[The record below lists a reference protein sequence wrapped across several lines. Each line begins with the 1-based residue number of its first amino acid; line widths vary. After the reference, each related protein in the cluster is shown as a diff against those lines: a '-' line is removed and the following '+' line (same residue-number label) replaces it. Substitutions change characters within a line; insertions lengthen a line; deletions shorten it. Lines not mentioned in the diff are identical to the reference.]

1 MKKINCMLALACMSL
16 STLFVGCQRN
26 GDMPYK
32 TDANSKVNHLI
43 FKEVFYTG
51 YLTYRDIP
59 KEWAQ
64 FGMKSSYSRYTDANY
79 LVIANPTDKPI
90 SLENMAIAVH
100 AADPSSQYSL
110 QAEGNGTFVNRYYGI
125 SGMSYFPND
134 PVTNKPHIIQ
144 PGDSVIIVKYAC
156 DHKKKFF
163 KENNIE
169 TGGEEEAKS
178 SDFFGWEAL
187 PDYSKLPKD
196 KTFELCIKGGSDYDE
211 QYDNKDIPNMKDL
224 LLWDSDLSFKGV
236 DQSMRIALVKLPEGD
251 ATKPHVKDAEGF
263 FPDESPR
270 SRHNWYT
277 LYWHHDDEQK
287 EIENASTPEK
297 KKELEDNRKYP
308 TNYCHMVYVT
318 GGNNL
323 PEMMELDYNWVVDFL
338 TICPSSVK
346 KFDLLTAPSE
356 VTICDAKGRP
366 IMENG
371 KEKKEKVWW
380 YDAGTA
386 SVCKK
391 IYETADFANTSFDP
405 LEMQGALIRRTDGKG
420 FVAQMNSS
428 LNFAKGIPSLCK
440 RDEKGKPTFNAEA
453 YWKVNSIQARTKKK

>member
-16 STLFVGCQRN
+16 STLFIGCQRN
-26 GDMPYK
+26 GDMPDN
-32 TDANSKVNHLI
+32 TNANSKVNHLI

-51 YLTYRDIP
+51 YLTWKDLSQY
-59 KEWAQ
+59 
-64 FGMKSSYSRYTDANY
+64 GMNSQYSRYTDANY

-90 SLENMAIAVH
+90 SLANMAIAVH
-100 AADPSSQYSL
+100 AADPSVQYSL

-163 KENNIE
+163 EENEIE
-169 TGGEEEAKS
+169 TGDEYAAKS
-178 SDFFGWEAL
+178 SDYMGWEAL

-196 KTFELCIKGGSDYDE
+196 KTFELCNQREPNPDDK
-211 QYDNKDIPNMKDL
+211 YDNKDIPNMKDL
-224 LLWDSDLSFKGV
+224 VLWDDLPFSGV
-236 DQSMRIALVKLPEGD
+236 DQSMRIALVKLPDGD

-270 SRHNWYT
+270 SRHNWYA
-277 LYWHHDDEQK
+277 LYEHYATERDAINDESDP
-287 EIENASTPEK
+287 AK
-297 KKELEDNRKYP
+297 KKALEDKSKYP
-308 TNYCHMVYVT
+308 TAYYQEIYVK
-318 GGNNL
+318 GGNSL
-323 PEMMELDYNWVVDFL
+323 PATVELDYNWVVDFL
-338 TICPSSVK
+338 TICPSSEK

-356 VTICDAKGRP
+356 VTMYDAKGRP

-371 KEKKEKVWW
+371 NEKKEKVWW

-386 SVCKK
+386 SVCKR
-391 IYETADFANTSFDP
+391 IYGSADFANTSFNP
-405 LEMQGALIRRTDGKG
+405 LDMQGALIRRTDGKG

>member
-26 GDMPYK
+26 GDMPNK

-51 YLTYRDIP
+51 YLTWKDLSMYKMDSQY
-59 KEWAQ
+59 A
-64 FGMKSSYSRYTDANY
+64 RYTDANY

-90 SLENMAIAVH
+90 SLANMAIAVH
-100 AADPSSQYSL
+100 AADPSMQYSL

-134 PVTNKPHIIQ
+134 PVTKKPHIIQ

-163 KENNIE
+163 EENEIE
-169 TGGEEEAKS
+169 TGSEYASKS
-178 SDFFGWEAL
+178 SDYMGWEAL

-196 KTFELCIKGGSDYDE
+196 KTFELCNQREPNPDDK
-211 QYDNKDIPNMKDL
+211 YDNKDIPNMKDL
-224 LLWDSDLSFKGV
+224 VLWDDLPFSGV
-236 DQSMRIALVKLPEGD
+236 DQSMRIALVKLPDGD

-270 SRHNWYT
+270 SRNNWYA
-277 LYWHHDDEQK
+277 LYEHYATERDAINDESDP
-287 EIENASTPEK
+287 AK
-297 KKELEDNRKYP
+297 KKALEDKSKYP
-308 TNYCHMVYVT
+308 TAYYQEIYVK
-318 GGNNL
+318 GGTSL
-323 PEMMELDYNWVVDFL
+323 PATIELDYNWVVDFL
-338 TICPSSVK
+338 TICPSSNK

-356 VTICDAKGRP
+356 VTMYDAKGRP

-386 SVCKK
+386 SVCKR
-391 IYETADFANTSFDP
+391 IYGSADFANTSFNP
-405 LEMQGALIRRTDGKG
+405 LDMQGALIRRTDGKG

>member
-26 GDMPYK
+26 GDMPNK

-51 YLTYRDIP
+51 YLTWKDLSMYKMDSQY
-59 KEWAQ
+59 A
-64 FGMKSSYSRYTDANY
+64 RYTDANY

-90 SLENMAIAVH
+90 SLANMAIAVH
-100 AADPSSQYSL
+100 AADPSMQYSL

-134 PVTNKPHIIQ
+134 PVTKKPHIIQ

-163 KENNIE
+163 EENEIE
-169 TGGEEEAKS
+169 TGSEYASKS
-178 SDFFGWEAL
+178 SDYMGWEAL

-196 KTFELCIKGGSDYDE
+196 KTFELCNQREPNPDDK
-211 QYDNKDIPNMKDL
+211 YDNKDIPNMRDL
-224 LLWDSDLSFKGV
+224 VLWDDLPFSGV
-236 DQSMRIALVKLPEGD
+236 DQSMRIALVKLPDGD

-270 SRHNWYT
+270 SRHNWYA
-277 LYWHHDDEQK
+277 LYEHYATERDAINDESDP
-287 EIENASTPEK
+287 AK
-297 KKELEDNRKYP
+297 KKALEDKSKYP
-308 TNYCHMVYVT
+308 TAYYQEIYVK
-318 GGNNL
+318 GGTSL
-323 PEMMELDYNWVVDFL
+323 PSTVELDYNWVVDFL
-338 TICPSSVK
+338 TICPSSEK

-356 VTICDAKGRP
+356 VTMYDAKGRP

-371 KEKKEKVWW
+371 NEKKEKVWW

-386 SVCKK
+386 SVCKR
-391 IYETADFANTSFDP
+391 IYGSADFANTSFNP
-405 LEMQGALIRRTDGKG
+405 LDMQGALIRRTDGKG

>member
-1 MKKINCMLALACMSL
+1 
-16 STLFVGCQRN
+16 
-26 GDMPYK
+26 MPDK

-51 YLTYRDIP
+51 YLTWKDLSQY
-59 KEWAQ
+59 
-64 FGMKSSYSRYTDANY
+64 GMNSQYSRYTDANY

-90 SLENMAIAVH
+90 SLANMAIAVH
-100 AADPSSQYSL
+100 AADPSVQYSL

-163 KENNIE
+163 EENEIE
-169 TGGEEEAKS
+169 TGDEYAAKS
-178 SDFFGWEAL
+178 SDYMGWEAL

-196 KTFELCIKGGSDYDE
+196 KTFELCNQREPNPDDK
-211 QYDNKDIPNMKDL
+211 YDNKDIPNMKDL
-224 LLWDSDLSFKGV
+224 VLWDDLPFSGV
-236 DQSMRIALVKLPEGD
+236 DQSMRIALVKLPDGD

-270 SRHNWYT
+270 SRHNWYA
-277 LYWHHDDEQK
+277 LYEHYATERDAINDESDP
-287 EIENASTPEK
+287 AK
-297 KKELEDNRKYP
+297 KKALEDKSKYP
-308 TNYCHMVYVT
+308 TAYYQEIYVK
-318 GGNNL
+318 GGNSL
-323 PEMMELDYNWVVDFL
+323 PSTVELDYNWVVDFL
-338 TICPSSVK
+338 TICPSSEK

-356 VTICDAKGRP
+356 VAMYDAKGRP

-371 KEKKEKVWW
+371 NEKKEKVWW

-386 SVCKK
+386 SVCKR
-391 IYETADFANTSFDP
+391 IYGSADFANTSFNP
-405 LEMQGALIRRTDGKG
+405 LDMQGALIRRTDGKG

>member
-26 GDMPYK
+26 GDMPNK

-51 YLTYRDIP
+51 YLTWKDLSMYKMDSQY
-59 KEWAQ
+59 A
-64 FGMKSSYSRYTDANY
+64 RYTDANY

-90 SLENMAIAVH
+90 SLANMAIAVH
-100 AADPSSQYSL
+100 AADPSMQYSL

-134 PVTNKPHIIQ
+134 PVTKKPHIIQ

-163 KENNIE
+163 EENEIE
-169 TGGEEEAKS
+169 TGSEYASKS
-178 SDFFGWEAL
+178 SDYMGWEAL

-196 KTFELCIKGGSDYDE
+196 KTFELCNQREPNPDDK
-211 QYDNKDIPNMKDL
+211 YDNKDIPNMKDL
-224 LLWDSDLSFKGV
+224 VLWDDLPFSGV
-236 DQSMRIALVKLPEGD
+236 DQSMRIALVKLPDGD

-270 SRHNWYT
+270 SRNNWYA
-277 LYWHHDDEQK
+277 LYEHYATERDAINDESDP
-287 EIENASTPEK
+287 AK
-297 KKELEDNRKYP
+297 KKALEDKSKYP
-308 TNYCHMVYVT
+308 TAYYQEIYVK
-318 GGNNL
+318 GGTSL
-323 PEMMELDYNWVVDFL
+323 PATIELDYNWVVDFL
-338 TICPSSVK
+338 TICPSSNK

-356 VTICDAKGRP
+356 VTMYDAKGRP

-371 KEKKEKVWW
+371 NEKKEKVWW

-386 SVCKK
+386 SVCKR
-391 IYETADFANTSFDP
+391 IYGSADFANTSFNP
-405 LEMQGALIRRTDGKG
+405 LDMQGALIRRTDGKG

>member
-1 MKKINCMLALACMSL
+1 MLALACMSL
-16 STLFVGCQRN
+16 STLFIGCQRN
-26 GDMPYK
+26 GDMPDK

-51 YLTYRDIP
+51 YLTWKDLSQY
-59 KEWAQ
+59 
-64 FGMKSSYSRYTDANY
+64 GMNSQYSRYTDANY

-90 SLENMAIAVH
+90 SLANMAIAVH
-100 AADPSSQYSL
+100 AADPSVQYSL

-163 KENNIE
+163 EENEIE
-169 TGGEEEAKS
+169 TGDEYAAKS
-178 SDFFGWEAL
+178 SDYMGWEAL

-196 KTFELCIKGGSDYDE
+196 KTFELCNQREPNPDDK
-211 QYDNKDIPNMKDL
+211 YDNKDIPNMKDL
-224 LLWDSDLSFKGV
+224 VLWDDLPFSGV
-236 DQSMRIALVKLPEGD
+236 DQSMRIALVKLPDGD

-270 SRHNWYT
+270 SRHNWYA
-277 LYWHHDDEQK
+277 LYEHYATERDAINDESDP
-287 EIENASTPEK
+287 AK
-297 KKELEDNRKYP
+297 KKALEDKSKYP
-308 TNYCHMVYVT
+308 TAYYQEIYVK
-318 GGNNL
+318 GGNSL
-323 PEMMELDYNWVVDFL
+323 PSTVELDYNWVVDFL
-338 TICPSSVK
+338 TICPSSEK

-356 VTICDAKGRP
+356 VTMYDAKGRP

-371 KEKKEKVWW
+371 NEKKEKVWW

-386 SVCKK
+386 SVCKR
-391 IYETADFANTSFDP
+391 IYGSADFANTSFNP
-405 LEMQGALIRRTDGKG
+405 LDMQGALIRRTDGKG

>member
-26 GDMPYK
+26 GDMPNK

-51 YLTYRDIP
+51 YLTWKDLSMYKMDSQY
-59 KEWAQ
+59 A
-64 FGMKSSYSRYTDANY
+64 RYTDANY

-90 SLENMAIAVH
+90 SLANMAIAVH
-100 AADPSSQYSL
+100 AADPSMQYSL

-134 PVTNKPHIIQ
+134 PVTKKPHIIQ

-163 KENNIE
+163 EENEIE
-169 TGGEEEAKS
+169 TGSEYASKS
-178 SDFFGWEAL
+178 SDYMGWEAL

-196 KTFELCIKGGSDYDE
+196 KTFELCNQREPNPDDK
-211 QYDNKDIPNMKDL
+211 YDNKDIPNMRDL
-224 LLWDSDLSFKGV
+224 VLWDDLPFSGV
-236 DQSMRIALVKLPEGD
+236 DQSMRIALVKLPDGD

-270 SRHNWYT
+270 SRNNWYA
-277 LYWHHDDEQK
+277 LYEHYATERDAINDESDP
-287 EIENASTPEK
+287 AK
-297 KKELEDNRKYP
+297 KKALEDKSKYP
-308 TNYCHMVYVT
+308 TAYYQEIYVK
-318 GGNNL
+318 GGTSL
-323 PEMMELDYNWVVDFL
+323 PATIELDYNWVVDFL

-356 VTICDAKGRP
+356 VTMYDAKGRP

-371 KEKKEKVWW
+371 NEKKEKVWW

-386 SVCKK
+386 SVCKR
-391 IYETADFANTSFDP
+391 IYGSADFANTSFNP
-405 LEMQGALIRRTDGKG
+405 LDMQGALIRRTDGKG

>member
-16 STLFVGCQRN
+16 STLFIGCQRN
-26 GDMPYK
+26 GDMPDK

-51 YLTYRDIP
+51 YLTWKDLSQY
-59 KEWAQ
+59 
-64 FGMKSSYSRYTDANY
+64 GMNSQYSRYTDANY

-90 SLENMAIAVH
+90 SLANMAIAVH
-100 AADPSSQYSL
+100 AADPSVQYSL

-163 KENNIE
+163 EENEIE
-169 TGGEEEAKS
+169 TGDEYAAKS
-178 SDFFGWEAL
+178 SDYMGWEAL

-196 KTFELCIKGGSDYDE
+196 KTFELCNQREPNPDDK
-211 QYDNKDIPNMKDL
+211 YDNKDIPNMKDL
-224 LLWDSDLSFKGV
+224 VLWDDLPFSGV
-236 DQSMRIALVKLPEGD
+236 DQSMRIALVKLPDGD

-270 SRHNWYT
+270 SRHNWYA
-277 LYWHHDDEQK
+277 LYEHYATERDAINDESDP
-287 EIENASTPEK
+287 AK
-297 KKELEDNRKYP
+297 KKALEDKSKYP
-308 TNYCHMVYVT
+308 TAYYQEIYVK
-318 GGNNL
+318 GGTSL
-323 PEMMELDYNWVVDFL
+323 PATIELDYNWVVDFL
-338 TICPSSVK
+338 TICPSSEK

-356 VTICDAKGRP
+356 VAMYDAKGRP

-371 KEKKEKVWW
+371 NEKKEKVWW

-386 SVCKK
+386 SVCKR
-391 IYETADFANTSFDP
+391 IYGSADFANTSFNP
-405 LEMQGALIRRTDGKG
+405 LDMQGALIRRTDGKG

>member
-16 STLFVGCQRN
+16 STLFIGCQRN
-26 GDMPYK
+26 GDMPDK

-51 YLTYRDIP
+51 YLTWKDLSQY
-59 KEWAQ
+59 
-64 FGMKSSYSRYTDANY
+64 GMNSQYSRYTDANY

-90 SLENMAIAVH
+90 SLANMAIAVH
-100 AADPSSQYSL
+100 AADPSVQYSL

-163 KENNIE
+163 EENEIE
-169 TGGEEEAKS
+169 TGDEYAAKS
-178 SDFFGWEAL
+178 SDYMGWEAL

-196 KTFELCIKGGSDYDE
+196 KTFELCNQREPNPDDK
-211 QYDNKDIPNMKDL
+211 YDNKDIPNMKDL
-224 LLWDSDLSFKGV
+224 VLWDDLPFSGV
-236 DQSMRIALVKLPEGD
+236 DQSMRIALVKLPDGD

-270 SRHNWYT
+270 SRHNWYA
-277 LYWHHDDEQK
+277 LYEHYATERDAINDESDP
-287 EIENASTPEK
+287 AK
-297 KKELEDNRKYP
+297 KKALEDKSKYP
-308 TNYCHMVYVT
+308 TAYYQEIYVK
-318 GGNNL
+318 GGNSL
-323 PEMMELDYNWVVDFL
+323 PSTVELDYNWVVDFL
-338 TICPSSVK
+338 TICPSSEK

-356 VTICDAKGRP
+356 VAMYDAKGRP

-371 KEKKEKVWW
+371 NEKKEKVWW

-386 SVCKK
+386 SVCKR
-391 IYETADFANTSFDP
+391 IYGSADFANTSFNP
-405 LEMQGALIRRTDGKG
+405 LDMQGALIRRTDGKG

>member
-26 GDMPYK
+26 GDMPNK

-51 YLTYRDIP
+51 YLTWKDLSMYKMDSQY
-59 KEWAQ
+59 A
-64 FGMKSSYSRYTDANY
+64 RYTDANY

-90 SLENMAIAVH
+90 SLANMAIAVH
-100 AADPSSQYSL
+100 AADPSMQYSL

-134 PVTNKPHIIQ
+134 PVTKKPHIIQ

-163 KENNIE
+163 EENEIE
-169 TGGEEEAKS
+169 TGSEYASKS
-178 SDFFGWEAL
+178 SDYMGWEAL

-196 KTFELCIKGGSDYDE
+196 KTFELCNQREPNPDDK
-211 QYDNKDIPNMKDL
+211 YDNKDIPNMKDL
-224 LLWDSDLSFKGV
+224 VLWDDLPFSGV
-236 DQSMRIALVKLPEGD
+236 DQSMRIALVKLPDGD

-270 SRHNWYT
+270 SRHNWYA
-277 LYWHHDDEQK
+277 LYEHYATERDAINDESDP
-287 EIENASTPEK
+287 AK
-297 KKELEDNRKYP
+297 KKALEDKSKYP
-308 TNYCHMVYVT
+308 TAYYQEIYVK
-318 GGNNL
+318 GGTSL
-323 PEMMELDYNWVVDFL
+323 PATIELDYNWVVDFL
-338 TICPSSVK
+338 TICPSSNK

-356 VTICDAKGRP
+356 VTMYDAKGRP

-371 KEKKEKVWW
+371 NEKKEKVWW

-386 SVCKK
+386 SVCKR
-391 IYETADFANTSFDP
+391 IYGSADFANTSFNP
-405 LEMQGALIRRTDGKG
+405 LDMQGALIRRTDGKG

>member
-16 STLFVGCQRN
+16 STLFIGCQRN
-26 GDMPYK
+26 GDMPDK

-51 YLTYRDIP
+51 YLTWKDLSQY
-59 KEWAQ
+59 
-64 FGMKSSYSRYTDANY
+64 GMNSQYSRYTDANY

-90 SLENMAIAVH
+90 SLANMAIAVH
-100 AADPSSQYSL
+100 AADPSVQYSL

-163 KENNIE
+163 EENEIE
-169 TGGEEEAKS
+169 TGSEYAAKS
-178 SDFFGWEAL
+178 SDYMGWEAL

-196 KTFELCIKGGSDYDE
+196 KTFELCNQREPNPDDK
-211 QYDNKDIPNMKDL
+211 YDNKDIPNMRDL
-224 LLWDSDLSFKGV
+224 VLWDDLPFSGV
-236 DQSMRIALVKLPEGD
+236 DQSMRIALVKLPDGD

-270 SRHNWYT
+270 SRHNWYA
-277 LYWHHDDEQK
+277 LYEHYATERDAINDESDP
-287 EIENASTPEK
+287 AK
-297 KKELEDNRKYP
+297 KKALEDKSKYP
-308 TNYCHMVYVT
+308 TAYYQEIYVK
-318 GGNNL
+318 GGNSL
-323 PEMMELDYNWVVDFL
+323 SATVELDYNWVVDFL
-338 TICPSSVK
+338 TICPSSEK

-356 VTICDAKGRP
+356 VTMYDAKGRP

-371 KEKKEKVWW
+371 NEKKEKVWW

-386 SVCKK
+386 SVCKR
-391 IYETADFANTSFDP
+391 IYGSADFANTSFNP
-405 LEMQGALIRRTDGKG
+405 LDMQGALIRRTDGKG

>member
-16 STLFVGCQRN
+16 STLFIGCQRN
-26 GDMPYK
+26 GDMPDK

-51 YLTYRDIP
+51 YLTWKDLSQY
-59 KEWAQ
+59 
-64 FGMKSSYSRYTDANY
+64 GMNSQYSRYTDANY

-90 SLENMAIAVH
+90 SLANMAIAVH
-100 AADPSSQYSL
+100 AADPSVQYSL

-163 KENNIE
+163 EENEIE
-169 TGGEEEAKS
+169 TGDEYAAKS
-178 SDFFGWEAL
+178 SDYMGWEAL

-196 KTFELCIKGGSDYDE
+196 KTFELCNQREPNPDDK
-211 QYDNKDIPNMKDL
+211 YDNKDIPNMKDL
-224 LLWDSDLSFKGV
+224 VLWDDLPFSGV
-236 DQSMRIALVKLPEGD
+236 DQSMRIALVKLPDGD

-270 SRHNWYT
+270 SRHNWYA
-277 LYWHHDDEQK
+277 LYEHYATERDAINDESDP
-287 EIENASTPEK
+287 AK
-297 KKELEDNRKYP
+297 KKALEDKSKYP
-308 TNYCHMVYVT
+308 TAYYQEIYVK
-318 GGNNL
+318 GGNSL
-323 PEMMELDYNWVVDFL
+323 PSTVELDYNWVVDFL
-338 TICPSSVK
+338 TICPSSEK

-356 VTICDAKGRP
+356 VTMYDAKGRP

-371 KEKKEKVWW
+371 NEKKEKVWW

-386 SVCKK
+386 SVCKR
-391 IYETADFANTSFDP
+391 IYGSADFANTSFNP
-405 LEMQGALIRRTDGKG
+405 LDMQGALIRRTDGKG